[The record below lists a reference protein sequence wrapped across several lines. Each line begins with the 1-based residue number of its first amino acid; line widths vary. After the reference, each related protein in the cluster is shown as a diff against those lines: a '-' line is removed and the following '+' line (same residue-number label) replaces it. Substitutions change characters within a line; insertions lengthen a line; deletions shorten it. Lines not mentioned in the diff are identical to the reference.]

1 MQGQVLSVVGSTA
14 GKGPGTHN
22 GATSG
27 TVKVDISTGKLA
39 QVGGI
44 NMSMVF
50 KNFSDDGVS
59 WLDGTVN
66 YVVSGADISYT
77 VDLTVSGTYSGKV
90 KGDVAVSGGAVSGSW
105 NVDGQTINF

>member
-77 VDLTVSGTYSGKV
+77 VDLTISDTYSGKV